1 MADASSRSTEQA
13 ASAVASASAAA
24 ASPAEAPAPTGVG
37 QVPSNTNAV
46 AGATGIATSSVNGAA
61 PLPSSTTAAT
71 PAAAPTSTDAPAKT
85 PADGDP
91 RQSDGA
97 GSSYSNSDPPSI
109 QFNPISKW
117 EEPIEVIGLTQ
128 WDIHCKPRHIQNEDD
143 PNARIRVSVK
153 QLSTEM
159 TCPVCL
165 GFFNKPVTVME
176 CLHRFCAECIEKCLR
191 IGKKECPS
199 CRIHIPSRRSLR

>member
-1 MADASSRSTEQA
+1 MSDKPGRSTE
-13 ASAVASASAAA
+13 AAA
-24 ASPAEAPAPTGVG
+24 A
-37 QVPSNTNAV
+37 
-46 AGATGIATSSVNGAA
+46 ATTDVIATSSVNLPEPSPTTTSTTTPSSVAALAA
-61 PLPSSTTAAT
+61 PAGNATKTDDDRRDSDSFGSSN
-71 PAAAPTSTDAPAKT
+71 SSSS
-85 PADGDP
+85 DP
-91 RQSDGA
+91 R
-97 GSSYSNSDPPSI
+97 NL

-117 EEPIEVIGLTQ
+117 EEPIEIVGLTQ
-128 WDIHCKPRHIQNEDD
+128 WDVHCKPRHIQNEDN

-191 IGKKECPS
+191 MGKKECPS

>member
-1 MADASSRSTEQA
+1 MSEASSKSTEPQG
-13 ASAVASASAAA
+13 ASAAA
-24 ASPAEAPAPTGVG
+24 SACSEEAPAPTDVG
-37 QVPSNTNAV
+37 QVPSNTNTV
-46 AGATGIATSSVNGAA
+46 AGATSIATSSVNGSAA
-61 PLPSSTTAAT
+61 FPSSIMAAT
-71 PAAAPTSTDAPAKT
+71 PAAALIATDDATKMPAG
-85 PADGDP
+85 GDR

-97 GSSYSNSDPPSI
+97 GSSNSNSDPPSI
-109 QFNPISKW
+109 QYNPISKW

>member
-1 MADASSRSTEQA
+1 MSDKPDRSTE
-13 ASAVASASAAA
+13 AAA
-24 ASPAEAPAPTGVG
+24 A
-37 QVPSNTNAV
+37 
-46 AGATGIATSSVNGAA
+46 ATTDVIATSSVNLPEPSPTTTSTTTPSSVAASAA
-61 PLPSSTTAAT
+61 PAGNATKTENDRRDSDSFGSSN
-71 PAAAPTSTDAPAKT
+71 SSSSS
-85 PADGDP
+85 DP
-91 RQSDGA
+91 R
-97 GSSYSNSDPPSI
+97 NL

-117 EEPIEVIGLTQ
+117 EEPIEIVGLTQ
-128 WDIHCKPRHIQNEDD
+128 WDIHCKPRHIQNEDN

-191 IGKKECPS
+191 MGKKECPS

>member
-1 MADASSRSTEQA
+1 MSDASSRSIEQEEA
-13 ASAVASASAAA
+13 AGDG
-24 ASPAEAPAPTGVG
+24 E
-37 QVPSNTNAV
+37 QVPSYTTVTKAV
-46 AGATGIATSSVNGAA
+46 ATSSVNGDV
-61 PLPSSTTAAT
+61 PLPSTAI
-71 PAAAPTSTDAPAKT
+71 AAAASAAIPIATDDATKP
-85 PADGDP
+85 PADGER
-91 RQSDGA
+91 RQSDSA
-97 GSSYSNSDPPSI
+97 GSGGSGSSSSDPPSI